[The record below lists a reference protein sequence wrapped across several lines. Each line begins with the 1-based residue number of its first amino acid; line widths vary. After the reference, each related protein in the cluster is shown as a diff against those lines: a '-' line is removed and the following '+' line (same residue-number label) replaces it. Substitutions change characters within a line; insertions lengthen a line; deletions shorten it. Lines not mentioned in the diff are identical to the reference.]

1 MSADWTVHDTF
12 EGPDFDLDRWSSG
25 NPPLP
30 GGGVAPLE
38 PDAQVA
44 VGEGVLTVSI
54 PRFTRSDDSFQ
65 SADNVKFLYFSEPV
79 DLTEAGPVTFAVDL
93 KVRNH
98 GGDPSDVR
106 LGMATLNVVDLGTG
120 LVFDICGT
128 ESRLVAIHEGLPFL
142 RGPEGAF
149 THTVMEPFARVGDL
163 REFRTCEIT
172 LDRGAGSA
180 AWSVDGEGI
189 YKVENTEIPSSVALG
204 FGIFTIWPIEDGVS
218 RCLRGQGLEA
228 SWRLPRYRRASRRKS
243 EHQR

>member
-1 MSADWTVHDTF
+1 MNADWTVIDSF
-12 EGPDFDLDRWSSG
+12 EGPDLDLDLWTRG
-25 NPPLP
+25 TPPLP
-30 GGGVAPLE
+30 DGGMAPLE

-44 VGEGVLTVSI
+44 VGEGALTVDI
-54 PRFTRSDDSFQ
+54 PRFTLSDDSFQ
-65 SADNVKFLYFSEPV
+65 PADNVKFLFFSEPV
-79 DLTEAGPVTFAVDL
+79 ELTEAGPVTFAVDI

-106 LGMATLNVVDLGTG
+106 LGMAALNVTDLRGG

-128 ESRLVAIHEGLPFL
+128 ESRLVAIHEGLAFL

-172 LDRGAGSA
+172 LDRGAGTA
-180 AWSVDGEGI
+180 VWTVDGERI
-189 YKVENTEIPSSVALG
+189 YRVDHAEIPASVSLG
-204 FGIFTIWPIEDGVS
+204 FGIFTLMPIEDGVS

-228 SWRLPRYRRASRRKS
+228 SWRMPRYRHGSQS
-243 EHQR
+243 